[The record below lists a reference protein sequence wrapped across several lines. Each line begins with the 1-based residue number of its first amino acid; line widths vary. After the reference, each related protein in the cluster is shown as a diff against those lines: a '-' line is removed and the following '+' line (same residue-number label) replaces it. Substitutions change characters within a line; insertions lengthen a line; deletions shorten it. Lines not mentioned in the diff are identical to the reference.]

1 MMPNKLLRRNL
12 ISLTKTRPLYK
23 LGLPGIVVVALGCAL
38 FLSGDPSDQNLLSV
52 YSPVANYSLPINQR
66 DGHDYVG
73 LLETLEPFGTV
84 SSRVDGQNWRLRF
97 NGVEGVFPNGATV
110 VRVHGRDTTLP
121 ARFLMEN
128 GRGLI
133 PVDSLGNLLQ
143 AFLGVPVV
151 FHATARRLFVR
162 ENGTTY
168 TAQLAGGT
176 PAKLVFNFSS
186 PVNPKIAT
194 EPGKLRMTFTRDPV
208 VASGPP
214 SVTFNA
220 APISSAIFVESNG
233 AAEITISGSAPL
245 LASFGN
251 DGRTITIA
259 PAPSSATS
267 AKTVPAA
274 SPAAPQASP
283 APIAPPPNSTTPVP
297 SPPAPAPV
305 PVFAVI
311 DASHG
316 GTETGAT
323 FSSTLLEKDINL
335 AFARQ
340 LRQEF
345 QSKGFSTM
353 LLRDGDISLSSDQRA
368 INTNAAHPVLYINIH
383 AASDGKG
390 TRVYTAMLSSG
401 VPDNGLFVAWDNA
414 QAKSLTSSQAAAV
427 SIAVEL
433 GKSVP
438 TRNAIA
444 ALRPLGNVLAPAVA
458 IEIAPRNGDVA
469 DLTTGDY
476 QQQVASA
483 VVAGVAAVRDKLEAA
498 R

>member
-1 MMPNKLLRRNL
+1 MMPNKFLRRNL
-12 ISLTKTRPLYK
+12 TLPIRVRHLYK
-23 LGLPGIVVVALGCAL
+23 FRLPAIFAIVIGCVL
-38 FLSGDPSDQNLLSV
+38 FLVGDPSDQNVVSV
-52 YSPVANYSLPINQR
+52 YSPVANYSLPITPR
-66 DGHDYVG
+66 DGRDYVG
-73 LLETLEPFGTV
+73 LLETLEPFGTI

-97 NGVEGVFPNGATV
+97 NGVEGIFPNGASL

-128 GRGLI
+128 GRGLV

-151 FHATARRLFVR
+151 FHATARRLFIH

-176 PAKLVFNFSS
+176 PAKLVLNFSS

-194 EPGKLRMTFTRDPV
+194 EPGKLRMTFNRDPV

-220 APISSAIFVESNG
+220 APISSAIFAESNG

-259 PAPSSATS
+259 PAPSSA
-267 AKTVPAA
+267 
-274 SPAAPQASP
+274 SPAQTITASSPATPQASP
-283 APIAPPPNSTTPVP
+283 APVAAPPNSTTPMP
-297 SPPAPAPV
+297 SPQAPAPV

-323 FSSTLLEKDINL
+323 FSSTLLEKDVNL
-335 AFARQ
+335 ALARQ

-353 LLRDGDISLSSDQRA
+353 LLRDGDVLLSTDQRA
-368 INTNAAHPVLYINIH
+368 INTNAARPALYINIH

-390 TRVYTAMLSSG
+390 TRVYTAMLSSA

-414 QAKSLTSSQAAAV
+414 QAKSLTSSQAVAA
-427 SIAVEL
+427 SIAAEL

-438 TRNAIA
+438 TRNAVA
-444 ALRPLGNVLAPAVA
+444 ALRPLGNILAPAIA

-469 DLTTGDY
+469 DLTAGDY

-483 VVAGVAAVRDKLEAA
+483 IVVGIAAVRDKLEAA